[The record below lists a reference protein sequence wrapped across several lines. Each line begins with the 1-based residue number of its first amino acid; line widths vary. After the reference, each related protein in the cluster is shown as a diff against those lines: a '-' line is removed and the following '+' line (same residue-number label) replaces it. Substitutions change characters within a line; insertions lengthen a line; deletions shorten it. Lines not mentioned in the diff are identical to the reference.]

1 LVLLSLGLLAGLAGW
16 HFRAEQHLRRAEKAL
31 EQREDEDALWHVE
44 SYLRMKPN
52 QARAHFLAARAA
64 RRLQRY
70 DKATD
75 HLHACR
81 LCGWD
86 PEAIDL
92 EHTLIALQRG
102 EAGVEPVLWSRVRNG
117 DPHTLPILE
126 VLIQY
131 YLDTYRLNRALE
143 CLNNYLECRPDDLH
157 ALLGRAYVWER
168 MLYFA
173 DALNDY
179 RRAVESHSD
188 SEAARLRLAKTL
200 LIAGTP
206 GEALDQFKYL
216 YKGHADQPEVKL
228 GMAQCQRRLGQ
239 FEEAK
244 SLLDEFL
251 AERPDDAEALWERGQ
266 LALDQEQTQ
275 EAEDWLRKAVRRAP
289 HDRKANYSLYQ
300 CLLQQGRQEE
310 AGHYRAHVNRID
322 ANLQRLD
329 RLTKAVLKSP
339 DDAMMRCQV
348 GIMFLE
354 NGEETEGVRWLTL
367 ALRMNPGCQAARR
380 ALGEYAGRTAKRP

>member
-16 HFRAEQHLRRAEKAL
+16 NFQAEQHLRRAEKAL
-31 EQREDEDALWHVE
+31 EQRAYEDALWHVE

-52 QARAHFLAARAA
+52 QARAHFLAAQAA

-143 CLNNYLECRPDDLH
+143 CLNNYLERRPDDLH

-206 GEALDQFKYL
+206 GEALDQFKHL
-216 YKGHADQPEVKL
+216 YKGHADQPEVRL
-228 GMAQCQRRLGQ
+228 GMAQRPRAFWTNFWRNGPTTQRPYGSEANWPWTRSKHRKRRTGCGKRCGGRLTTGRPTTA
-239 FEEAK
+239 FTNACFNKVAK
-244 SLLDEFL
+244 K
-251 AERPDDAEALWERGQ
+251 RPD
-266 LALDQEQTQ
+266 TT
-275 EAEDWLRKAVRRAP
+275 VP
-289 HDRKANYSLYQ
+289 
-300 CLLQQGRQEE
+300 
-310 AGHYRAHVNRID
+310 
-322 ANLQRLD
+322 
-329 RLTKAVLKSP
+329 T
-339 DDAMMRCQV
+339 
-348 GIMFLE
+348 
-354 NGEETEGVRWLTL
+354 
-367 ALRMNPGCQAARR
+367 
-380 ALGEYAGRTAKRP
+380 